1 VHPFNLAVR
10 GKAIG
15 KMGLETGIVED
26 CEDFLSC
33 CMQLWQANQKGLCRL
48 PRPDTHSQKPPV
60 AVPVRRVGV
69 TDIRV
74 PIQGIF
80 FEEQPAIVVPSFDIY
95 VDLPA
100 HQKGI
105 HPSRSIEA
113 AVEVVSKYAEKLYRL
128 EDICADIAR
137 EQLRR
142 HDYASESEVFGRA
155 DTVYARSTPKTNI
168 RTYESCTM
176 QARAI
181 AHRGT
186 GDEELTIRRWIGVTA
201 TGITACPCA
210 QELLQDISEEKLTSK
225 HKLEKRQAREIVEGL
240 PIGSHM
246 QRSHGSVMVE
256 IPAGYPIDALQLV
269 KIVEQAMSAVTFEI
283 LKRPDEAEVV
293 QAALGNPCFVEDSI
307 RHMIRNVVETFKDL
321 PDEMELFFKQRN
333 EECVHRHDLVAE
345 QTLTMGEARREIKEN
360 TT

>member
-1 VHPFNLAVR
+1 ML
-10 GKAIG
+10 
-15 KMGLETGIVED
+15 
-26 CEDFLSC
+26 
-33 CMQLWQANQKGLCRL
+33 L
-48 PRPDTHSQKPPV
+48 PKDTHAQKPLV

-105 HPSRSIEA
+105 HPSRSIEG
-113 AVEVVSKYAEKLYRL
+113 AVEVVTKYAEKLYRL
-128 EDICADIAR
+128 EDICAEIAK

-142 HDYASESEVFGRA
+142 HEYASESEVFGRA
-155 DTVYARSTPKTNI
+155 DTVYAHSTPKTNI
-168 RTYESCTM
+168 RTYESCIM
-176 QARAI
+176 QARAL
-181 AHRGT
+181 ACRGT
-186 GDEELTIRRWIGVTA
+186 EQEELTLRRWIGVTA

-210 QELLQDISEEKLTSK
+210 QELLRDISETKLTTT
-225 HKLEKRQAREIVEGL
+225 HKLEQGHARKIVDSL

-246 QRSHGSVMVE
+246 QRSHGSIMVE

-269 KIVEQAMSAVTFEI
+269 QIVEQAMSARTYEI
-283 LKRPDEAEVV
+283 LKRPDEAAVV
-293 QAALGNPCFVEDSI
+293 QTALENPCFVEDSI
-307 RHMIRNVVETFKDL
+307 RHMIRNVVQTFQDL
-321 PDEMELFFKQRN
+321 PDQMELFFRQRN
-333 EECVHRHDLVAE
+333 EECVHRHDIVAE

-360 TT
+360 STSGQ